1 MRLPTDGTGVSP
13 GSGRLSGSRSRS
25 PRVTGSVGELPGV
38 VVIFSEGAVAD
49 QRSSALTDLR
59 PSVFVTDIHSD
70 IGRGRTLGNSVT
82 AGTQRPCTSRRA
94 RDTSV
99 IKSRVLEH
107 LARA

>member
-38 VVIFSEGAVAD
+38 VVIFSEGAGAD

-59 PSVFVTDIHSD
+59 LSVFVTDIHSD
-70 IGRGRTLGNSVT
+70 IGRGRTLGNSVSLS
-82 AGTQRPCTSRRA
+82 RPIPRSSQALVSLGGADHTFKA
-94 RDTSV
+94 R
-99 IKSRVLEH
+99 
-107 LARA
+107 